1 MLKVTLSIRA
11 LRAVLVAVGTEE
23 TRYYLNG
30 INLEFTPDGVIMAA
44 TDGHRMIVLRQPYG
58 EHAATAA
65 HASVIVPRDLVAKLK
80 VNKRDG
86 DAMTTLTIG
95 DDGRL
100 TFEHAGESFGGARI
114 DGTFPDY
121 RRIVPQDLDGKPAQ
135 YNPQY
140 LADFAKDRQELTGT
154 KIDKSGKGSPLVRY
168 NGDSPA
174 IVDFAWDTGFQAFGI
189 IMPIRDHRAEVHYS
203 WASAPAAAWP
213 TDATTAATDAAAA

>member
-1 MLKVTLSIRA
+1 MLKVTLNIRA
-11 LRAVLVAVGTEE
+11 LRAVLVAVSTEE

-30 INLEFTPDGVIMAA
+30 INLEFTPDGVTMAA

-58 EHAATAA
+58 EHAATGA

-80 VNKRDG
+80 IKLKILDE
-86 DAMTTLTIG
+86 TTLTIG

-100 TFEHAGESFGGARI
+100 TFEHAGEMFGDARV

-121 RRIVPQDLDGKPAQ
+121 RRIVPKDLDGKPAQ
-135 YNPQY
+135 YNPAY
-140 LADFAKDRQELTGT
+140 LADFAKARKELGGDRTT
-154 KIDKSGKGSPLVRY
+154 SPVVRY

-174 IVDFAWDTGFQAFGI
+174 VVDFAWGTGFQAIGVL
-189 IMPIRDHRAEVHYS
+189 MPIRDRTDATYHT

-213 TDATTAATDAAAA
+213 DATPADAAAA

>member
-1 MLKVTLSIRA
+1 MLKVTLNIRA
-11 LRAVLVAVGTEE
+11 LRATLVAVSTEE

-30 INLEFTPDGVIMAA
+30 INLEFTPDGVVMAA

-80 VNKRDG
+80 INPRMKTLDT
-86 DAMTTLTIG
+86 TTLTIG

-121 RRIVPQDLDGKPAQ
+121 RRVVPQDLDGKPAQ
-135 YNPQY
+135 YNPAY
-140 LADFAKDRQELTGT
+140 LADFAKARKELGGDRTT
-154 KIDKSGKGSPLVRY
+154 SPIVRY
-168 NGDSPA
+168 NGGSPA
-174 IVDFAWDTGFQAFGI
+174 VVDFAWGTGFQAIGVL
-189 IMPIRDHRAEVHYS
+189 MPIRDRTETTYYT
-203 WASAPAAAWP
+203 WANATGAAWP
-213 TDATTAATDAAAA
+213 DAAPVADAAAA

>member
-1 MLKVTLSIRA
+1 MLKVTLNIRA
-11 LRAVLVAVGTEE
+11 LRAVLVAVSTEE

-80 VNKRDG
+80 IKLKTLDE
-86 DAMTTLTIG
+86 TTLTIG
-95 DDGRL
+95 DDGKL
-100 TFEHAGESFGGARI
+100 LFEHAGESFGGSRV

-121 RRIVPQDLDGKPAQ
+121 RRVVPQDLDGKPAQ
-135 YNPQY
+135 YNPAY
-140 LADFAKDRQELTGT
+140 LADFAKARVELGAEPT
-154 KIDKSGKGSPLVRY
+154 KKGGASPVVRY
-168 NGDSPA
+168 NGESPA
-174 IVDFAWDTGFQAFGI
+174 VGDFAYNTGFQAIGV
-189 IMPIRDHRAEVHYS
+189 IMPLRVPTTMVVTQHT

-213 TDATTAATDAAAA
+213 DATPAASAAA

>member
-11 LRAVLVAVGTEE
+11 LRAVLVAVSTEE

-30 INLEFTPDGVIMAA
+30 INLEFTPDGVVMAA

-80 VNKRDG
+80 IKLKTLD
-86 DAMTTLTIG
+86 TTDLTIA

-100 TFEHAGESFGGARI
+100 TFEHAGESFGGSRI

-121 RRIVPQDLDGKPAQ
+121 RRIVPQNVSNEAAQ
-135 YNPQY
+135 YNPAY
-140 LADFAKDRQELTGT
+140 LADFAKARVELGAEPT
-154 KIDKSGKGSPLVRY
+154 KKGGASPVVRY
-168 NGDSPA
+168 NGGSPA
-174 IVDFAWDTGFQAFGI
+174 VVDFAYNTGFQAVGV
-189 IMPIRDHRAEVHYS
+189 IMPLSNRTDVTYYL
-203 WASAPAAAWP
+203 WASTPAQEWP
-213 TDATTAATDAAAA
+213 TA

>member
-1 MLKVTLSIRA
+1 MLKVTLNIRA
-11 LRAVLVAVGTEE
+11 LRAVLVAVSTEE

-30 INLEFTPDGVIMAA
+30 INLEFTPDGVVMAA

-80 VNKRDG
+80 VRNKVVEETD
-86 DAMTTLTIG
+86 LTIA

-100 TFEHAGESFGGARI
+100 TFEHAGEMFGGSRV

-121 RRIVPQDLDGKPAQ
+121 RRVMPTDLDGKPAQ
-135 YNPQY
+135 YDPIY
-140 LADFAKDRQELTGT
+140 LADFAKARKELGGDRTT
-154 KIDKSGKGSPLVRY
+154 SPVVRY
-168 NGDSPA
+168 NGESPA
-174 IVDFAWDTGFQAFGI
+174 VVDFAWGTDFQAIGVL
-189 IMPIRDHRAEVHYS
+189 MPIRDRTDATYHT

-213 TDATTAATDAAAA
+213 DAAPAADAAAA